1 MKSAL
6 LAAALVAVLAL
17 RPVAAAKVALPAEY
31 LARIGDSADGCDF
44 FVHFEEGND
53 GEEGSEIDY
62 PLKTLD
68 CAVDPNCNNGLD
80 VSPRLSPCD
89 ARGAPYSMHD
99 PAK

>member
-1 MKSAL
+1 MNSAL

-17 RPVAAAKVALPAEY
+17 RPAAAAKVALSAEY
-31 LARIGDSADGCDF
+31 MARIAGQRGGCDF

-80 VSPRLSPCD
+80 VSSLLCVPRP
-89 ARGAPYSMHD
+89 
-99 PAK
+99 